1 MRTTL
6 RTSTLLVLVAGLLLT
21 LLLAGCATTS
31 REKLAK
37 EFPDTVEAVVEAAPP
52 HPDRIEYID
61 VRPWAPK
68 PGDTVTIQLRATAGR
83 TAEVAL
89 EGIDGKASGT
99 KRTISLEEG
108 KDGLYSGSLA
118 IGEDLPPGRYRV
130 TAVLTGGPSGKPVT
144 LASSRAL
151 VVTVPPPK
159 PDPCAVAA
167 KKLSVPRVHFAFDR
181 YDLDEQDLAWIRQ
194 VAATLRELGDRV
206 ARVTIEGHCDER
218 GTTEYNLALGAKRA
232 RAVAD
237 ALRAEPG
244 MDGLVIETVS
254 KGEEEPLVPHARTEE
269 EHAKNRRAVFVLE
282 CRPAR

>member
-6 RTSTLLVLVAGLLLT
+6 RTSTLLALVAGLVVT

-31 REKLAK
+31 RQKLAK

-61 VRPWAPK
+61 VQPWAPK
-68 PGDTVTIQLRATAGR
+68 PGDTVDFRLRATPGR
-83 TAEVAL
+83 TAEVTL
-89 EGIDGKASGT
+89 EGIDGGAAGT
-99 KRTISLEEG
+99 KRTVTLREG
-108 KDGLYSGSLA
+108 KDGLYAGSLA
-118 IGEDLPPGRYRV
+118 VGTDLPPGRYRV
-130 TAVLTGGPSGKPVT
+130 TATLAGGPSGKPVT

-159 PDPCAVAA
+159 PDPCVVAA
-167 KKLSVPRVHFAFDR
+167 KKLAVPHVHFAFDR

-194 VAATLRELGDRV
+194 VAATLRNLGDRV
-206 ARVTIEGHCDER
+206 ERVTIEGHCDER

-244 MDGLVIETVS
+244 MESLPIVTVS
-254 KGEEEPLVPHARTEE
+254 KGEEEPLIPHARTEE
-269 EHAKNRRAVFVLE
+269 EHAKNRRAVFILE
-282 CRPAR
+282 CRAGH